1 VGQALSPANKRGSM
15 SIQLAVILVPVV
27 FGLMGF
33 ALDLGRL
40 YLVRGELHQAAAA
53 AAIAAANQL
62 IGTTTSL
69 DHAGA
74 VATQAIALNKY
85 NFGSLTLG
93 QDAGNLTSTI
103 SDPAY
108 FSTVAGALGTD
119 PNGASA
125 DGTTA
130 RHVQINVTADAPLLF
145 WSLLSLGASR
155 KTPVA
160 AQVLAGVSAPLCT
173 ACGIE
178 PFAIPAKDLTDPLN
192 FGLGAPA
199 DDVHYTFYYNCT
211 GTAPAFLPNS
221 GQSTAYTI
229 VNRYDA
235 GSTTVPEETDQLF
248 RLGAAGLASSTTPNP
263 TGSPVPI
270 GCVGT
275 GDALEAVWN
284 SPTFSAVPP
293 ACAAALPQVAEAAL
307 CGLYLRFDNQTQPA
321 ACTTA
326 VTDYSALQPAFQ
338 PDTDIVTGQADIYST
353 YSGNGRRVITVPVV
367 DALAPNTA
375 TPMTVL
381 GFRQFLVQ
389 PNPDGTFFNPSDAN
403 GRFVATYIGSPMPVK
418 QGYVDDR
425 FGQSCPAP
433 VSSGPG
439 KVVLHR

>member
-1 VGQALSPANKRGSM
+1 M
-15 SIQLAVILVPVV
+15 SLQLAVILVPVV
-27 FGLMGF
+27 FGFMGF

-40 YLVRGELHQAAAA
+40 YLVRGELNQAAQTAALAAAA
-53 AAIAAANQL
+53 QL

-69 DHAGA
+69 DHAGT
-74 VATQAIALNKY
+74 VATQTIALNKY

-93 QDAGNLTSTI
+93 QDTGNLTSTI
-103 SDPAY
+103 ADPA
-108 FSTVAGALGTD
+108 FFATVAGALGTD

-130 RHVQINVTADAPLLF
+130 RHVQISVTADAPLLF
-145 WSLLSLGASR
+145 WSLLSLGTSR
-155 KTPVA
+155 KTPIA
-160 AQVLAGVSAPLCT
+160 AQALAGVSAPLCT

-178 PFAIPAKDLTDPLN
+178 PFAIPAKDQTDPVN

-211 GTAPAFLPNS
+211 GTTPLFLPNT
-221 GQSTAYTI
+221 GQSTAYTVI
-229 VNRYDA
+229 NRYDA
-235 GSTTVPEETDQLF
+235 GSTTVPDETDQLF

-270 GCVGT
+270 GCVGIN
-275 GDALEAVWN
+275 DALEAVWS

-326 VTDYSALQPAFQ
+326 VTDYAALQPAFQ
-338 PDTDIVTGQADIYST
+338 PDTDVVTGQADIYST

-381 GFRQFLVQ
+381 GFRQFLLQ
-389 PNPDGTFFNPSDAN
+389 PNPDGTFLNPSDAN